1 MEAVTSEGMTV
12 SKSRADNIRRTRT
25 LTLAS
30 LAPMYVMATLA
41 WAEAWREIALTGLV
55 GYAAISLTFA
65 GAIHWGRVLGQF
77 NQSNQFPTQLFGVL
91 AAFIGWAGL
100 LLPKELSIPMLSS
113 GLMFL
118 WGTEQMLFNDEL
130 PKWYGQLRTQLTAGA
145 VLAMLIGWAAAMMPM
160 F

>member
-1 MEAVTSEGMTV
+1 M
-12 SKSRADNIRRTRT
+12 SRPHADNIRRTRVLT
-25 LTLAS
+25 LTSLSPMFILA
-30 LAPMYVMATLA
+30 ALA
-41 WAEAWREIALTGLV
+41 WSENWRDTALLGLV

-65 GAIHWGRVLGQF
+65 GAIHWGRVLGRF
-77 NQSNQFPTQLFGVL
+77 HQSNQFPTQLFGVL
-91 AAFIGWAGL
+91 AAFIGWTGL
-100 LLPKELSIPMLSS
+100 MLPREMALPMLAA

-130 PKWYGQLRTQLTAGA
+130 PRWYTQLRTQLTAGA

>member
-1 MEAVTSEGMTV
+1 M
-12 SKSRADNIRRTRT
+12 SRSRTDNIRRTRT

-30 LAPMYVMATLA
+30 LSPMFIMAGLA
-41 WAEAWREIALTGLV
+41 WTETWRDTALLGLV
-55 GYAAISLTFA
+55 GYAAVSLTFA
-65 GAIHWGRVLGQF
+65 GAIHWGRVLGRF
-77 NQSNQFPTQLFGVL
+77 DQSNQFPTQLFGVF

-100 LLPKELSIPMLSS
+100 MLPRELALPMLSA

-118 WGTEQMLFNDEL
+118 WGTEQMLFNEEL
-130 PKWYGQLRTQLTAGA
+130 PSWYSQLRTQLTAGA

>member
-1 MEAVTSEGMTV
+1 MSEP
-12 SKSRADNIRRTRT
+12 RADNIRRTRR
-25 LTLAS
+25 LTLVS
-30 LAPMYVMATLA
+30 LAPMFVLAGLA
-41 WAEAWREIALTGLV
+41 WSATWRDTALMGLV

-77 NQSNQFPTQLFGVL
+77 GQSNQFPTQLFGVF

-100 LLPKELSIPMLSS
+100 MLPLELSLPMLSA

-130 PKWYGQLRTQLTAGA
+130 PRWYGQLRTQLTAGA
-145 VLAMLIGWAAAMMPM
+145 VIAMLIGWAAAMMPM

>member
-1 MEAVTSEGMTV
+1 MSR
-12 SKSRADNIRRTRT
+12 SRADNIRRTRV

-30 LAPMYVMATLA
+30 LSPMFILATLA
-41 WAEAWREIALTGLV
+41 WAERWRDTALLGLV

-65 GAIHWGRVLGQF
+65 GAIHWGRVLAQF
-77 NQSNQFPTQLFGVL
+77 HQSNQFPTQLFGVL

-100 LLPKELSIPMLSS
+100 MLPRELALPMLAA

-130 PKWYGQLRTQLTAGA
+130 PRWYTQLRTQLTAGA
-145 VLAMLIGWAAAMMPM
+145 VLAMLIGWAAAMLPM

>member
-1 MEAVTSEGMTV
+1 M
-12 SKSRADNIRRTRT
+12 SRSRTDNIRRTRT

-30 LAPMYVMATLA
+30 LSPMFIMAGLA
-41 WAEAWREIALTGLV
+41 WTETWRDTALLGLV
-55 GYAAISLTFA
+55 GYAAVSLTFA
-65 GAIHWGRVLGQF
+65 GAIHWGRVLGRF
-77 NQSNQFPTQLFGVL
+77 DQSNQFPTQLFGVF

-100 LLPKELSIPMLSS
+100 MLTRELALPMLSA

-118 WGTEQMLFNDEL
+118 WGTEQMLFNEEL
-130 PKWYGQLRTQLTAGA
+130 PSWYSQLRTQLTAGA